1 MNALLSCTCVFR
13 GSGEVFQLAWLELT
27 KPNIS
32 SGTGAESSILCLP
45 LVCAGA
51 AVSEAAG
58 CTPHHLMCVFVQ
70 DKFVPG
76 PRTVVPTQRAA
87 VLCCSAVQMN
97 LPYALG
103 SDNAVAWLHFACLHL
118 WCLLDSYRADRARR
132 KRFVLDCF
140 FCWGVLF
147 FFFNWLDSQQCWMR
161 CKISREG
168 SVVLRGDGNGK
179 EWESPCVRGSLNLG
193 CAAGTALER
202 QQGREEAVPG
212 AVPLAEKMHFELVS
226 LQGTSSAW

>member
-1 MNALLSCTCVFR
+1 MPWGQITPLR
-13 GSGEVFQLAWLELT
+13 GSTLPVFTSGACWTLTEL
-27 KPNIS
+27 I
-32 SGTGAESSILCLP
+32 E
-45 LVCAGA
+45 LV
-51 AVSEAAG
+51 E
-58 CTPHHLMCVFVQ
+58 
-70 DKFVPG
+70 
-76 PRTVVPTQRAA
+76 
-87 VLCCSAVQMN
+87 N
-97 LPYALG
+97 
-103 SDNAVAWLHFACLHL
+103 
-118 WCLLDSYRADRARR
+118 DSYWIAFSAG
-132 KRFVLDCF
+132 VF
-140 FCWGVLF
+140 FFF

-226 LQGTSSAW
+226 LQGTSAWQRCGNGGERVRGCEQCGLG